1 MWNLRKGLPEKC
13 RSDEGS
19 RVNLY
24 NVAAVETDLNEGSDM
39 REFITGNHAV
49 ARAVRLCRTPL
60 IAAYPITPQTPIY
73 EKLSEWEA
81 SGELKG
87 IMMRTESEHSAMASC
102 IAASLTG
109 VRTFTATSSQGLALM
124 HEMLHFAAGC
134 RVPVVMANVNRLL
147 AAPWGFWA
155 DQQDSLSQ
163 RDTGWIQLYCEN
175 GQESLDSVIQAY
187 KIAEEVFL
195 PAMVCLEAFVVSHF
209 MEPVE
214 IPDQE
219 QVDRFLPPLN
229 LPHRFD
235 IDKPGYLVP
244 VVPPELYRKYKHMAQ
259 TSMNSV
265 KKIADRVDGE
275 FREKFGRGYGIVEPV
290 MLEDAE
296 VVIVT
301 AGSITSTARIAI
313 KTLREQGNRVGLLKI
328 RLFRPFP
335 VEEIQRALIG
345 KKKIAVIDRNNSS
358 GSGGIFCQE
367 LRAALVH
374 SPDRPLTFS
383 YIAGIGGTDVD
394 PEIIGKIALDVTKRR
409 EPVDTSIWIME

>member
-1 MWNLRKGLPEKC
+1 
-13 RSDEGS
+13 
-19 RVNLY
+19 
-24 NVAAVETDLNEGSDM
+24 M
-39 REFITGNHAV
+39 REFMTGNHAV
-49 ARAVRLCRTPL
+49 AHAVKLCRTPL

-155 DQQDSLSQ
+155 DQLDSLSQ
-163 RDTGWIQLYCEN
+163 RDTGWIQFYCEN
-175 GQESLDSVIQAY
+175 GQEALDTVIQAFR
-187 KIAEEVFL
+187 IAEQVYL
-195 PAMVCLEAFVVSHF
+195 PAMLSLEAFFVSHF
-209 MEPVE
+209 MEVVDLPK
-214 IPDQE
+214 QE
-219 QVDRFLPPLN
+219 QVDRFLPPMD
-229 LPHRFD
+229 LPHKFD
-235 IDKPGYLVP
+235 IDKPGFYVP
-244 VVPPELYRKYKHMAQ
+244 VVSSELYRKYKHMAQ
-259 TSMNSV
+259 GSMDSV
-265 KKIADRVDGE
+265 KEIALRVDHE
-275 FREKFGRGYGIVEPV
+275 FREEFGRGYGIIEPI

-296 VVIVT
+296 MVIVT
-301 AGSITSTARIAI
+301 AGSITSTARVAVNA
-313 KTLREQGNRVGLLKI
+313 LRKQGYRVGLLKI

-335 VEEIQRALIG
+335 AEDIQQALRG
-345 KKKIAVIDRNNSS
+345 KKKIVMIDRNISL

-374 SPDRPLTFS
+374 SPDHPLTYS
-383 YIAGIGGTDVD
+383 YIAGIGGTDVT
-394 PEIIGKIALDVTKRR
+394 PEVIQRIALEVMSRS
-409 EPVDTSIWIME
+409 EPMDQPIWIMEE

>member
-1 MWNLRKGLPEKC
+1 MK
-13 RSDEGS
+13 
-19 RVNLY
+19 
-24 NVAAVETDLNEGSDM
+24 
-39 REFITGNHAV
+39 EFITGNHAV

-187 KIAEEVFL
+187 KIAEQVFL

-219 QVDRFLPPLN
+219 QVDRFLPALD

-265 KKIADRVDGE
+265 KEIADRVDSE
-275 FREKFGRGYGIVEPV
+275 FREEFGRGYGIIEPV

-296 VVIVT
+296 VVVVT

-313 KTLREQGNRVGLLKI
+313 KTLREQGHRVGLLKI

-335 VEEIQRALIG
+335 VEEIQQALIG
-345 KKKIAVIDRNNSS
+345 KKRIAVIDRNNSL

-374 SPDRPLTFS
+374 SPDHPLVFS
-383 YIAGIGGTDVD
+383 YIAGVGGTDVD
-394 PEIIGKIALDVTKRR
+394 PEAIEKIALDVTKRR

>member
-1 MWNLRKGLPEKC
+1 
-13 RSDEGS
+13 
-19 RVNLY
+19 
-24 NVAAVETDLNEGSDM
+24 M
-39 REFITGNHAV
+39 REFMTGNHAV
-49 ARAVRLCRTPL
+49 AHAVRLCRTPL

-81 SGELKG
+81 SGVIKG

-134 RVPVVMANVNRLL
+134 RTPVVMANVNRLL

-155 DQQDSLSQ
+155 DQLDSLSQ

-175 GQESLDSVIQAY
+175 GQEALDSVIQAY
-187 KIAEEVFL
+187 KIAEQVFL
-195 PAMVCLEAFVVSHF
+195 PVMISLEAFFVSHF

-219 QVDRFLPPLN
+219 EVDRFLPPMN

-235 IDKPGYLVP
+235 MEKPGFLVP
-244 VVPPELYRKYKHMAQ
+244 VVSSELYRKYKHMAQ
-259 TSMNSV
+259 TSMDSV
-265 KKIADRVDGE
+265 KEVAVRVDHE
-275 FREKFGRGYGIVEPV
+275 FKATFGRGYGIIEPV
-290 MLEDAE
+290 MMEDAE

-301 AGSITSTARIAI
+301 AGSITSTAKLTVKA
-313 KTLREQGNRVGLLKI
+313 LREQGHRVGLLKI
-328 RLFRPFP
+328 RYFRPFP
-335 VEEIQRALIG
+335 REAIQQALRG
-345 KKKIAVIDRNNSS
+345 KKKIAVIDRNISV
-358 GSGGIFCQE
+358 GGGGIFCQE

-374 SPDRPLTFS
+374 SPDHPLTYS
-383 YIAGIGGTDVD
+383 YIAGIGGTDVT
-394 PEIIGKIALDVTKRR
+394 PEVIQGIVFDAISRTG
-409 EPVDTSIWIME
+409 PVDESIWIMEE

>member
-1 MWNLRKGLPEKC
+1 MK
-13 RSDEGS
+13 
-19 RVNLY
+19 
-24 NVAAVETDLNEGSDM
+24 
-39 REFITGNHAV
+39 EFMTGNHAV
-49 ARAVRLCRTPL
+49 ACAVRLCRTPL

-109 VRTFTATSSQGLALM
+109 VRTFTATSSQGIALM

-155 DQQDSLSQ
+155 DQLDSLSQ
-163 RDTGWIQLYCEN
+163 RDTGWIQFYCEN
-175 GQESLDSVIQAY
+175 GQESLDTVIQAY
-187 KIAEEVFL
+187 KIAEQVYL
-195 PAMVCLEAFVVSHF
+195 PAMLSLEAFFVSHF
-209 MEPVE
+209 MEPVD

-219 QVDRFLPPLN
+219 QVDRFLPPLD

-259 TSMNSV
+259 TSMNSA
-265 KKIADRVDGE
+265 KEIATRVDNE
-275 FREKFGRGYGIVEPV
+275 FREEFGRGYGIIEPV
-290 MLEDAE
+290 MLDDAE
-296 VVIVT
+296 TVIVT
-301 AGSITSTARIAI
+301 AGSITSTARVAI
-313 KTLREQGNRVGLLKI
+313 KALREKGSRVGLLKL

-335 VEEIQRALIG
+335 VEAIQQALIG
-345 KKKIAVIDRNNSS
+345 KKKIGVIDRNISL
-358 GSGGIFCQE
+358 GGGGIFCQE

-374 SPDRPLTFS
+374 SPDHPLIFS
-383 YIAGIGGTDVD
+383 YIAGIGGTDVN
-394 PEIIGKIALDVTKRR
+394 PEVIEKIALDVMEKT
-409 EPVDTSIWIME
+409 EPIDTPIWIMEDY

>member
-1 MWNLRKGLPEKC
+1 
-13 RSDEGS
+13 
-19 RVNLY
+19 
-24 NVAAVETDLNEGSDM
+24 VAC
-39 REFITGNHAV
+39 
-49 ARAVRLCRTPL
+49 AVRLCRTPL

-109 VRTFTATSSQGLALM
+109 VRTFTATSSQGIALM

-155 DQQDSLSQ
+155 DQLDSLSQ
-163 RDTGWIQLYCEN
+163 RDTGWIQFYCEN
-175 GQESLDSVIQAY
+175 GQESLDTVIQAY
-187 KIAEEVFL
+187 KIAEKVYL
-195 PAMVCLEAFVVSHF
+195 PAMLSLEAFFVSHF
-209 MEPVE
+209 MEPVD

-265 KKIADRVDGE
+265 KEIAARVDHD
-275 FREKFGRGYGIVEPV
+275 FREEFGRGYGIIEPV
-290 MLEDAE
+290 LLDDAE
-296 VVIVT
+296 TVLVT
-301 AGSITSTARIAI
+301 AGSITSTARVAI
-313 KTLREQGNRVGLLKI
+313 KVLREQGHRVGLLKM

-335 VEEIQRALIG
+335 AEAIQQALKG
-345 KKKIAVIDRNNSS
+345 KKKIAVIDRNISL
-358 GSGGIFCQE
+358 GGGGIFCQE

-374 SPDRPLTFS
+374 SPDHPLTFS

-394 PEIIGKIALDVTKRR
+394 PEVIEKIALDVMEKT
-409 EPVDTSIWIME
+409 EPIDTPVWIMEED

>member
-1 MWNLRKGLPEKC
+1 MK
-13 RSDEGS
+13 
-19 RVNLY
+19 
-24 NVAAVETDLNEGSDM
+24 
-39 REFITGNHAV
+39 EFMTGNHAV
-49 ARAVRLCRTPL
+49 ACAVRLCRTPL

-81 SGELKG
+81 LGELKG

-102 IAASLTG
+102 IAGSLTG
-109 VRTFTATSSQGLALM
+109 VRTFTATSSQGIALM

-155 DQQDSLSQ
+155 DQLDSLSQ
-163 RDTGWIQLYCEN
+163 RDTGWIQFYCEN
-175 GQESLDSVIQAY
+175 GQESLDTVIQAY
-187 KIAEEVFL
+187 KIAEQVYL
-195 PAMVCLEAFVVSHF
+195 PAMLCLEAFFVSHF
-209 MEPVE
+209 MEPVD

-219 QVDRFLPPLN
+219 QVDRFLPPID

-265 KKIADRVDGE
+265 KEIAARVDSE
-275 FREKFGRGYGIVEPV
+275 FREEFGRGYGIIEPV
-290 MLEDAE
+290 MLDDAE
-296 VVIVT
+296 IVIVT
-301 AGSITSTARIAI
+301 AGSITSTARVAI
-313 KTLREQGNRVGLLKI
+313 KALREQGHRIGLLKL

-335 VEEIQRALIG
+335 VEAIQQALIG
-345 KKKIAVIDRNNSS
+345 KKKIGVIDRNISL
-358 GSGGIFCQE
+358 GGGGIFCQE

-374 SPDRPLTFS
+374 SPDHPLTFS

-394 PEIIGKIALDVTKRR
+394 PEVIEKIAFDMMKKT
-409 EPVDTSIWIME
+409 EPIDTPIWIME

>member
-1 MWNLRKGLPEKC
+1 MK
-13 RSDEGS
+13 
-19 RVNLY
+19 
-24 NVAAVETDLNEGSDM
+24 
-39 REFITGNHAV
+39 EFITGNHAV

-163 RDTGWIQLYCEN
+163 RDTGWIQFYCEN

-265 KKIADRVDGE
+265 KEIADRVDRE
-275 FREKFGRGYGIVEPV
+275 FREGFGRGYGVIEPV

-313 KTLREQGNRVGLLKI
+313 KALQEQGHRVGLLKI

-335 VEEIQRALIG
+335 TEEIQQALVG
-345 KKKIAVIDRNNSS
+345 KKKIAVIDRNNSL

-374 SPDRPLTFS
+374 SSDHPLIFS

-394 PEIIGKIALDVTKRR
+394 PEAIEKIALDVMKRR
-409 EPVDTSIWIME
+409 EPVDTAIWIME